1 MLIYNEKGEKVDTEK
16 LEAHEQYLAKKYV
29 NGNDIVLEL
38 GARYGSVSVCI
49 NQKLSNKRNHI
60 AVEPDERVWSALDFN
75 RSINNCEFQIIR
87 GFISDIKLDLV
98 NKDEWYG
105 GYGATAVWSE
115 HSTIPHYSLQY
126 IREKYLPEFASFTC
140 LVADCE
146 GGLERFLDEN
156 PKLYYELR
164 TIIYEADY
172 PEKCNYNKIEEQ
184 LKKHGFEVVIKG
196 FQNVWI
202 KPNPIH

>member
-1 MLIYNEKGEKVDTEK
+1 MLIYNEKGEKVDIEN
-16 LEAHEQYLAKKYV
+16 LEVSEQYLAKKYV

-49 NQKLSNKRNHI
+49 NQKLTNKRNHI
-60 AVEPDERVWSALDFN
+60 AVEPDERVWTALEFN

-87 GFISDIKLDLV
+87 GFISESKLELV
-98 NKDEWYG
+98 NKDCWYG
-105 GYGATAVWSE
+105 GYGATAIVSE
-115 HSTIPHYSLQY
+115 DSKIPHYSLQS
-126 IREKYLPEFASFTC
+126 IREKYLPEFSSFTC

-164 TIIYEADY
+164 TIIFERDY
-172 PEKCNYNKIEEQ
+172 PEKCNYKKIEDE
-184 LKKHGFEVVIKG
+184 LIKHRFEPVLKG

-202 KPNPIH
+202 KMVS